1 MNPPVLVLDDATSA
15 IDAQVEQRIH
25 ESLRKL
31 LANRTTLVIAHRLA
45 TISLADRVVLVD
57 DGHVIA
63 SGRHQ
68 ELLDN
73 DARYAEVLAQV
84 FEEGEAEVGR

>member
-1 MNPPVLVLDDATSA
+1 VNPPVLVLDDATSA

-25 ESLRKL
+25 SSLRQL

-45 TISLADRVVLVD
+45 TISLADRVVLVE

-63 SGRHQ
+63 SGGHQ
-68 ELLDN
+68 ELLEKDP
-73 DARYAEVLAQV
+73 RYAEVLARV
-84 FEEGEAEVGR
+84 FQEGEAEVGP